1 MFSEGTEREHWSEM
15 TCNFMIEE
23 LNAVVFKSI
32 LKEFLEQLLCITPIK
47 SNLRRRVL

>member
-1 MFSEGTEREHWSEM
+1 MFSEGIEREHWSEM

-23 LNAVVFKSI
+23 LNAVAYKSL
-32 LKEFLEQLLCITPIK
+32 LKEFSEQLLCITSIK